1 MAPSLVT
8 VHAMAPC
15 CNSGTLSAITP
26 GIPLPTCLPSAPLQL
41 GVLIGLIGEATTGLG
56 LAQQTSDHPL
66 IVFGIFLLISFASY
80 VPIAR

>member
-1 MAPSLVT
+1 MRFPS
-8 VHAMAPC
+8 
-15 CNSGTLSAITP
+15 
-26 GIPLPTCLPSAPLQL
+26 LQL
-41 GVLIGLIGEATTGLG
+41 GVLIGLIGEWTTGLG